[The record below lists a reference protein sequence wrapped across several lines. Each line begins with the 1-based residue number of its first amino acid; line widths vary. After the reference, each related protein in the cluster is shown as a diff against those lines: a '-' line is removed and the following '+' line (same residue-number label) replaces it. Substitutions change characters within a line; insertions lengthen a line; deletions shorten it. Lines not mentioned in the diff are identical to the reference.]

1 MPHDLRHP
9 HDLWFI
15 NQRYPKILL
24 IISIIII
31 MNIIIIT
38 IIIIN
43 IIIIIINPFALIL
56 EVPQIIKPMGTF
68 IIRRYLIFGGEAGPN
83 IKFKTLKQ

>member
-56 EVPQIIKPMGTF
+56 EVP
-68 IIRRYLIFGGEAGPN
+68 PN
-83 IKFKTLKQ
+83 NKTYGYFYY

>member
-24 IISIIII
+24 IIIIII
-31 MNIIIIT
+31 MNIILIT
-38 IIIIN
+38 
-43 IIIIIINPFALIL
+43 IIIIIINPF
-56 EVPQIIKPMGTF
+56 
-68 IIRRYLIFGGEAGPN
+68 RPN
-83 IKFKTLKQ
+83 IRGPPK